1 MASDGLDGP
10 DQPEQERMIVMHPR
24 TAAARRQDR
33 ARVFGG
39 HVRGYTAETDEVL
52 ALLRSQRRLSLGLLA
67 VVVGPVFAL
76 PLLFAFVPSI
86 AEVTPIGPLPLPWL
100 LLGPVVLFA
109 IVGAAAIHGVL
120 AGRIEERWAA
130 ARLKR

>member
-1 MASDGLDGP
+1 MVSEGQD
-10 DQPEQERMIVMHPR
+10 QERIIVMHPR

-39 HVRGYTAETDEVL
+39 HVRGYTADTDEVL
-52 ALLRSQRRLSLGLLA
+52 ALLRAQRRLSLWLLA
-67 VVVGPVFAL
+67 VVVGPVFLL
-76 PLLFAFVPSI
+76 PLLFVLVPS
-86 AEVTPIGPLPLPWL
+86 AADVSPIGPLPLPWL

-109 IVGAAAIHGVL
+109 IVGVAALHSVL
-120 AGRIEERWAA
+120 AGRIEARWAA